1 MLVPKRSA
9 RTAALVVLCAGMV
22 FAAPGPS
29 SATAPQ
35 TRPRLAEAADSTAA
49 APPATISEYP
59 LPAHD
64 RQPGAI
70 TAGPAGDL
78 WFTEGAT
85 DGLGIRT
92 PSGSIVELLGLSAP
106 ASGIATGPDG
116 NLWVTEPGANV
127 VARVTPSE
135 TVTEFSA
142 GLTPNSSPTAITAGP
157 DGNLWFTQSGNPGR
171 IGRIT
176 PSGAITEFSAGL
188 TPNSSPTA
196 ITAGPDGNLWFTE
209 FGNPGRIGRITPSG
223 AITEF
228 SAGLTPNSSPTA
240 ITAGPDG
247 NLWFTEFG
255 NPGRIGRITPSGAIT
270 EFSAGLTPNS
280 SPTAITA
287 GPDGNLWFTE
297 FGNPGRIGRITPSGA
312 ITEEATPEVNS
323 RANAITAVSDGS
335 LWFTEDGN
343 HGALGHAVP
352 TAGPPAATTSPAA
365 SVAPASARLAG
376 VANPDGVASTYH
388 FDWGATVAYGQR
400 APAADAA
407 LGAGSSPQPVVQ
419 TVGGLLR
426 DTTYHY
432 RLVVSDC
439 GGCLAGTSYGADMTF
454 TTTASSST
462 STIGPGD
469 PVLPPARP
477 ALSRSA
483 VTAVLSGKVLVK
495 VPGSSVLQPLHGSR
509 NIPMGSLID
518 ADHGTVRVTTALTR
532 AGRTQSASLWG
543 GSFVLHQTAQRGMT
557 TFTLAGRLSC
567 PARASDADVATML
580 AGAHPK
586 KHPHPTATPS
596 LWAHDNNGQYSTRGN
611 NSVATVRGTWWETVN
626 TCSGTLTRVKKGL
639 VSVRNLRRHRTV
651 LVRAG
656 HSYLARS

>member
-1 MLVPKRSA
+1 MFVTNRSA
-9 RTAALVVLCAGMV
+9 RTAALVMLCAGTA
-22 FAAPGPS
+22 FAAPGHS
-29 SATAPQ
+29 SASAPQ
-35 TRPRLAEAADSTAA
+35 TRPHLAEAADSTAA

-78 WFTEGAT
+78 WFTESAI

-92 PSGSIVELLGLSAP
+92 PSGSIGELLGLSGP
-106 ASGIATGPDG
+106 ASGIAEGPDG
-116 NLWVTEPGANV
+116 NVWVTEPGANV
-127 VARVTPSE
+127 VARVTPSG

-142 GLTPNSSPTAITAGP
+142 GLALNSSPTAITAGP
-157 DGNLWFTQSGNPGR
+157 DGNLWFTQSGYPGR

-188 TPNSSPTA
+188 TPNSSPTG

-209 FGNPGRIGRITPSG
+209 SG
-223 AITEF
+223 Y
-228 SAGLTPNSSPTA
+228 
-240 ITAGPDG
+240 
-247 NLWFTEFG
+247 
-255 NPGRIGRITPSGAIT
+255 
-270 EFSAGLTPNS
+270 
-280 SPTAITA
+280 
-287 GPDGNLWFTE
+287 
-297 FGNPGRIGRITPSGA
+297 PGRIGRITPSGA

-323 RANAITAVSDGS
+323 RPNAITAVSDGS

-343 HGALGHAVP
+343 HGALGHAMP
-352 TAGPPAATTSPAA
+352 TADPPAATTSPAA
-365 SVAPASARLAG
+365 YVAPTSVRLAG

-439 GGCLAGTSYGADMTF
+439 GGCQAGTSYGADMTF
-454 TTTASSST
+454 TTTSSPT
-462 STIGPGD
+462 STIGPSD
-469 PVLPPARP
+469 PVVPPVRP

-495 VPGSSVLQPLHGSR
+495 VPGSSALQPLHASR

-532 AGRTQSASLWG
+532 PGRTQSASVWG
-543 GSFVLHQTAQRGMT
+543 GSFVLNQTAQRGMT
-557 TFTLAGRLSC
+557 TFTVAGRLSC
-567 PARASDADVATML
+567 LARTSHADVATML

-586 KHPHPTATPS
+586 KHPHTTATPS

>member
-1 MLVPKRSA
+1 MFVTNRSA
-9 RTAALVVLCAGMV
+9 RTAALVMLCAGTA
-22 FAAPGPS
+22 FAAPGHS
-29 SATAPQ
+29 SASAPQ
-35 TRPRLAEAADSTAA
+35 TRPHLAEAADSTAA

-78 WFTEGAT
+78 WFTESAI

-92 PSGSIVELLGLSAP
+92 PSGSIGELLGLSGP
-106 ASGIATGPDG
+106 ASGIAEGPDG
-116 NLWVTEPGANV
+116 NVWVTEPGANV
-127 VARVTPSE
+127 VARVTPSG

-142 GLTPNSSPTAITAGP
+142 GLALNSSPTAITAGP
-157 DGNLWFTQSGNPGR
+157 DGNLWFTQSGYPGR

-188 TPNSSPTA
+188 TPNSSPTG

-209 FGNPGRIGRITPSG
+209 SG
-223 AITEF
+223 Y
-228 SAGLTPNSSPTA
+228 
-240 ITAGPDG
+240 
-247 NLWFTEFG
+247 
-255 NPGRIGRITPSGAIT
+255 
-270 EFSAGLTPNS
+270 
-280 SPTAITA
+280 
-287 GPDGNLWFTE
+287 
-297 FGNPGRIGRITPSGA
+297 PGRIGRITPSGA

-323 RANAITAVSDGS
+323 RPNAITAVSDGS

-343 HGALGHAVP
+343 HGALGHAMP
-352 TAGPPAATTSPAA
+352 TADPPAATTSPAA
-365 SVAPASARLAG
+365 YVAPTSVRLAG

-439 GGCLAGTSYGADMTF
+439 GGCQAGTSYGADMTF
-454 TTTASSST
+454 TTTSSPT
-462 STIGPGD
+462 STIGPSD
-469 PVLPPARP
+469 PVVPPVRP

-495 VPGSSVLQPLHGSR
+495 VPGSSALQPLHASR

-532 AGRTQSASLWG
+532 PGRTQSASVWG
-543 GSFVLHQTAQRGMT
+543 GSFVLNQTAQRGMT
-557 TFTLAGRLSC
+557 TFTVAGRLSC
-567 PARASDADVATML
+567 LARTSHADVATML

-586 KHPHPTATPS
+586 KHPHTTATPS

-626 TCSGTLTRVKKGL
+626 SCSGTLTRVKHGL
-639 VSVRNLRRHRTV
+639 VSVRDLHRHGTV